1 MRLKAC
7 SVLPPIRKWE
17 TAEMLLMRS
26 RDMRGYQIILMAA
39 VLGMAGGC
47 AKEQHGGAEP
57 KGEAPRIIA
66 ELAEQPATR
75 TCIDAGAADQG
86 GTLPVLWSPED
97 QLGVYVG
104 SHSNV
109 LYTNEEQTENIP
121 NASFKTAES
130 VSGDINA
137 VYYPYDEA
145 NASNGYA
152 SLEGTVPTEQIMDGN
167 ISGDYKWGE
176 YKSTTESGGHKFKF
190 HNMFSL
196 VRFKIDATDTALE
209 GETLETVTLAVTR
222 DGEAV
227 PVTGSFTFDANDG
240 SYTLGTT
247 SNTLTTVWNQTLD
260 GALSSFASVFPEV
273 KKGDKLTFTI
283 ETPNYTATLSV
294 TVKTDFEPEMY
305 YTFPLTLANFSK
317 LSIAKKVKGTFK
329 AATYNVK
336 SSTNGTMGTMITQDG
351 WDFFGLSEDFSNLK
365 SNLSTYTFGTRS
377 RGTLSF
383 WGSAP
388 KDGLGFATRNG
399 KCSFTDEYV
408 DEFDEE
414 YGGLTEGANT
424 SVDKGFRRYI
434 VTIDDLVEVDV
445 IITHMNTYDTEK
457 HLAAQHAQLKEIATW
472 IANNCGSRPVI
483 FMGDTNLRYT
493 RHDFETYFW
502 SVIRK
507 DGLTYNDPWVDY
519 QWDGAYPAYPS
530 KSLMVSDATGTN
542 SETDIICSTTQNGE
556 VVDKVIYIN
565 YAGIDTQIKADNYL
579 RDMDYS
585 ELSDHMPIVVD
596 FTYTKRTAIK

>member
-1 MRLKAC
+1 M
-7 SVLPPIRKWE
+7 LPPIRKLE

-66 ELAEQPATR
+66 ELAKQPATR

-104 SHSNV
+104 NHSNV

-121 NASFKTAES
+121 NASFTTAES

-137 VYYPYDEA
+137 VYYPYDET
-145 NASNGYA
+145 NASNGHA
-152 SLEGTVPTEQIMDGN
+152 SLAGTVPAEQVMDGN

-209 GETLETVTLAVTR
+209 GETLETVTLAVTC

-227 PVTGSFTFDANDG
+227 PVTGSFTFDATDG

-260 GALSSFASVFPEV
+260 GALSGFASVFPEV

-377 RGTLSF
+377 RGTFSF

>member
-7 SVLPPIRKWE
+7 SVLPPIRKLE

-121 NASFKTAES
+121 NASFTTAES
-130 VSGDINA
+130 ASGDINA
-137 VYYPYDEA
+137 VYYPYDET

-152 SLEGTVPTEQIMDGN
+152 SLAGTVPAEQEMDGN

-209 GETLETVTLAVTR
+209 GETLETVTLAVTC

-227 PVTGSFTFDANDG
+227 PVTGSFTFDATDG

-260 GALSSFASVFPEV
+260 GALSGFASVFPEV

>member
-1 MRLKAC
+1 
-7 SVLPPIRKWE
+7 
-17 TAEMLLMRS
+17 
-26 RDMRGYQIILMAA
+26 
-39 VLGMAGGC
+39 MAGGC

-86 GTLPVLWSPED
+86 GSLAVLWSPED

-121 NASFKTAES
+121 NASFTTAES

-167 ISGDYKWGE
+167 ISGDYKWGK

-209 GETLETVTLAVTR
+209 GETLETVTLAVTC

-227 PVTGSFTFDANDG
+227 PVTGSFTFDATDG

-260 GALSSFASVFPEV
+260 GALSGFASVFPEV

-317 LSIAKKVKGTFK
+317 LSIAKKVTGTFK

-519 QWDGAYPAYPS
+519 QWNGVYPTYPS

>member
-1 MRLKAC
+1 
-7 SVLPPIRKWE
+7 
-17 TAEMLLMRS
+17 
-26 RDMRGYQIILMAA
+26 MRGYQIILMAA

-86 GTLPVLWSPED
+86 GTLAVLWSPED

-121 NASFKTAES
+121 NASFTTAES

-137 VYYPYDEA
+137 VYYPYDET

-152 SLEGTVPTEQIMDGN
+152 SLAGTVPAEQVMDGN

-190 HNMFSL
+190 HNIFSL

-209 GETLETVTLAVTR
+209 GETLETVTLAVTC

-227 PVTGSFTFDANDG
+227 PVTGSFTFDATDG
-240 SYTLGTT
+240 TYALGTT
-247 SNTLTTVWNQTLD
+247 SNTLTTVWNQPL
-260 GALSSFASVFPEV
+260 GGVLSGFASVFPEV
-273 KKGDKLTFTI
+273 KSGDKLTFTI

-294 TVKTDFEPEMY
+294 TSKTDFDPEMY

-317 LSIAKKVKGTFK
+317 LSIAKKVTGTFK

-414 YGGLTEGANT
+414 YGGWTEGANT

-472 IANNCGSRPVI
+472 IANNCGARPVI

-585 ELSDHMPIVVD
+585 GLSDHMPIVVD
-596 FTYTKRTAIK
+596 FTYTKRTTIK

>member
-1 MRLKAC
+1 MMKMNRVFLAVAAGV
-7 SVLPPIRKWE
+7 VL
-17 TAEMLLMRS
+17 
-26 RDMRGYQIILMAA
+26 AA
-39 VLGMAGGC
+39 GC
-47 AKEQHGGAEP
+47 VKEQAGMEP
-57 KGEAPRIIA
+57 AGDEAGIVADAPMIIA
-66 ELAEQPATR
+66 EQSEPLTR
-75 TCIDAGAADQG
+75 TCIDAAADAT
-86 GTLPVLWSPED
+86 GTLPVLWEASDEV
-97 QLGVYVG
+97 GVFFENGSSNAKYVNASG
-104 SHSNV
+104 EV
-109 LYTNEEQTENIP
+109 P
-121 NASFKTAES
+121 NASFGAATA
-130 VSGDINA
+130 VNGTTIKH
-137 VYYPYDEA
+137 VYYPYDAA
-145 NASNGYA
+145 NDGKAATALSGN
-152 SLEGTVPTEQIMDGN
+152 VPSEQAMDGS
-167 ISGDYKWGE
+167 IHGDYKWGE
-176 YKSTTESGGHKFKF
+176 LKSQVEEGYKFKF
-190 HNMFSL
+190 HNLFSL
-196 VRFKIDATDTALE
+196 VRFNINAEGTVLA
-209 GETLETVTLAVTR
+209 GETLESVTLTVTR

-227 PVTGSFTFDANDG
+227 PVTGDFTFRATDG
-240 SYTLGTT
+240 KYALGTA
-247 SNTLTTVWNQTLD
+247 SNVLKTTWNQSLSGT
-260 GALSSFASVFPEV
+260 LSSFASVFPEIES
-273 KKGDKLTFTI
+273 GDQLKFVL
-283 ETPNYTATLSV
+283 ETANYKATLTV
-294 TVKTDFEPEMY
+294 TSKANFESETY
-305 YTFPLTLANFSK
+305 YTFPLTLSK
-317 LSIAKKVKGTFK
+317 LSGLTIVKKVSGTFK

-519 QWDGAYPAYPS
+519 QWNGVYPTYPS

-596 FTYTKRTAIK
+596 FTYTTTTAIN

>member
-1 MRLKAC
+1 
-7 SVLPPIRKWE
+7 
-17 TAEMLLMRS
+17 
-26 RDMRGYQIILMAA
+26 MRGYQIILMAA
-39 VLGMAGGC
+39 VLGMASGC
-47 AKEQHGGAEP
+47 AKELHGGAEP

-121 NASFKTAES
+121 NASFTTAES

-137 VYYPYDEA
+137 VYYPYDET
-145 NASNGYA
+145 NASNGHA
-152 SLEGTVPTEQIMDGN
+152 SLAGTVPAEQVMDGN

-209 GETLETVTLAVTR
+209 GETLETVTLAVTC

-227 PVTGSFTFDANDG
+227 PVTGSFTFDATDG

-247 SNTLTTVWNQTLD
+247 SNTLTTVWNQTLE
-260 GALSSFASVFPEV
+260 GTLSGFASVFPEV
-273 KKGDKLTFTI
+273 KTGDKLTFTI
-283 ETPNYTATLSV
+283 ETPNYTATLPV

-305 YTFPLTLANFSK
+305 YTFPLALANFSK

-457 HLAAQHAQLKEIATW
+457 HLAAQHAQLKEIAIW
-472 IANNCGSRPVI
+472 IANNCGARPVI

-596 FTYTKRTAIK
+596 FTYTKRTTIK

>member
-1 MRLKAC
+1 
-7 SVLPPIRKWE
+7 
-17 TAEMLLMRS
+17 
-26 RDMRGYQIILMAA
+26 MRGYQIILMAA

-121 NASFKTAES
+121 NASFMTAES

-240 SYTLGTT
+240 SYTLGTA

-260 GALSSFASVFPEV
+260 GALSGFASVFPEV

-305 YTFPLTLANFSK
+305 YTFPLTRTNFSK
-317 LSIAKKVKGTFK
+317 LSIAKKMTGTFK

-351 WDFFGLSEDFSNLK
+351 WDFFSLSEDFLNLK

-377 RGTLSF
+377 RSSASF

-399 KCSFTDEYV
+399 KCSFSDEYV

-414 YGGLTEGANT
+414 YGDIFNGANT
-424 SVDKGFRRYI
+424 VVDKGFRRYI

-519 QWDGAYPAYPS
+519 QWNGVYPTYPS

-585 ELSDHMPIVVD
+585 GLSDHMPIVVD
-596 FTYTKRTAIK
+596 FTYTKRTTIK

>member
-109 LYTNEEQTENIP
+109 LYTNEEQTANIP
-121 NASFKTAES
+121 NASFTTAES

-137 VYYPYDEA
+137 VYYPYDET

-152 SLEGTVPTEQIMDGN
+152 SLAGTVPAEQVMDGN

-209 GETLETVTLAVTR
+209 GETLETVTLAVTC

-227 PVTGSFTFDANDG
+227 PVTGSFTFDATDG

-260 GALSSFASVFPEV
+260 GALSGFASVFPEV

-317 LSIAKKVKGTFK
+317 LSIAKKLKGTFK

-472 IANNCGSRPVI
+472 IANNCGARPVI

>member
-1 MRLKAC
+1 M
-7 SVLPPIRKWE
+7 
-17 TAEMLLMRS
+17 MRS
-26 RDMRGYQIILMAA
+26 SDMRGYQIFFAAAALGIAA
-39 VLGMAGGC
+39 VGC
-47 AKEQHGGAEP
+47 TKEQHGIAEP
-57 KGEAPRIIA
+57 QGEAPRIIA

-86 GTLPVLWSPED
+86 GSLAVLWNPED
-97 QLGVYVG
+97 QLGVFVG
-104 SHSNV
+104 NHSNV
-109 LYTNEEQTENIP
+109 LYTNEEETENVP
-121 NASFKTAES
+121 NASFATAEAA
-130 VSGDINA
+130 SGDIKA
-137 VYYPYDEA
+137 VYYPYDA
-145 NASNGYA
+145 KNASKA
-152 SLEGTVPTEQIMDGN
+152 CDLLEGTVPAEQVMDGK

-176 YKSTTESGGHKFKF
+176 YKSAAESGGYKFKF

-196 VRFKIDATDTALE
+196 VRFKVDATGTVLA
-209 GETLETVTLAVTR
+209 GETLETIKLAVTR
-222 DGEAV
+222 SDKVV
-227 PVTGSFTFDANDG
+227 PVTGDFTFDATTG
-240 SYTLGTT
+240 EYELGET
-247 SNTLTTVWNQTLD
+247 SNALTTVWNKPLD
-260 GALSSFASVFPEV
+260 GAVSSFASVFPEV
-273 KKGDKLTFTI
+273 KTGDRMTFTI
-283 ETPNYTATLSV
+283 ETPNYTAVLPV

-317 LSIAKKVKGTFK
+317 LSIAKKVTGTFK

-336 SSTNGTMGTMITQDG
+336 SSTNGNMGTMITQDG

-414 YGGLTEGANT
+414 YGGLADGANT
-424 SVDKGFRRYI
+424 AVDKGFRRYI

-445 IITHMNTYDTEK
+445 IITHMNTYSSSGTG
-457 HLAAQHAQLKEIATW
+457 HINCQHAQLKEIATW

-596 FTYTKRTAIK
+596 FTYTKRIDIK

>member
-121 NASFKTAES
+121 NASFTTAES
-130 VSGDINA
+130 ASGDINA

-152 SLEGTVPTEQIMDGN
+152 SLAGTVPAEQVMDGN

-209 GETLETVTLAVTR
+209 GETLETVTLAVTC

-227 PVTGSFTFDANDG
+227 PVTGSFTFDATDG

-247 SNTLTTVWNQTLD
+247 SNTLTTLWNQTLD
-260 GALSSFASVFPEV
+260 GALSGFASVFPEV
-273 KKGDKLTFTI
+273 KTGDKLTFTI

>member
-1 MRLKAC
+1 
-7 SVLPPIRKWE
+7 
-17 TAEMLLMRS
+17 MRS
-26 RDMRGYQIILMAA
+26 RDMRGYQIILIAA

-86 GTLPVLWSPED
+86 GTLAVLWSPED

-121 NASFKTAES
+121 NASFTTAES

-137 VYYPYDEA
+137 VYYPYDET
-145 NASNGYA
+145 NASNGHA
-152 SLEGTVPTEQIMDGN
+152 SLAGTVPAEQVMDGN

-209 GETLETVTLAVTR
+209 GETLETVTLAVTC

-227 PVTGSFTFDANDG
+227 PVTGSFTFDATDG
-240 SYTLGTT
+240 TYALGTT
-247 SNTLTTVWNQTLD
+247 SNTLTTVWNQPL
-260 GALSSFASVFPEV
+260 GGVLSGFASVFPEV
-273 KKGDKLTFTI
+273 KSGDKLTFTI

-294 TVKTDFEPEMY
+294 TSKTDFDPEMY

-317 LSIAKKVKGTFK
+317 LSIAKKVTGTFK

-377 RGTLSF
+377 RGTFSF
-383 WGSAP
+383 LGSAP

>member
-1 MRLKAC
+1 
-7 SVLPPIRKWE
+7 
-17 TAEMLLMRS
+17 
-26 RDMRGYQIILMAA
+26 MRGYQIILMAA

-121 NASFKTAES
+121 NASFTTAES
-130 VSGDINA
+130 ASGDINA
-137 VYYPYDEA
+137 VYYPYDET

-152 SLEGTVPTEQIMDGN
+152 SLAGTVPAEQVMDGN

-209 GETLETVTLAVTR
+209 GETLETVTLAVTC

-227 PVTGSFTFDANDG
+227 PVTGSFTFDATDG

-260 GALSSFASVFPEV
+260 GALSGFASVFPEV

-445 IITHMNTYDTEK
+445 IITHMNTYSSSGTG
-457 HLAAQHAQLKEIATW
+457 HINCQHAQLKEIATW

>member
-1 MRLKAC
+1 
-7 SVLPPIRKWE
+7 
-17 TAEMLLMRS
+17 
-26 RDMRGYQIILMAA
+26 MRGYQIILIAA

-86 GTLPVLWSPED
+86 GTLAVLWSPED

-121 NASFKTAES
+121 NASFTTAES

-137 VYYPYDEA
+137 VYYPYDET
-145 NASNGYA
+145 NASNGHA
-152 SLEGTVPTEQIMDGN
+152 SLAGTVPAEQVMDGN

-209 GETLETVTLAVTR
+209 GETLETVTLAVTC

-227 PVTGSFTFDANDG
+227 PVTGSFTFDATDG
-240 SYTLGTT
+240 TYALGTT
-247 SNTLTTVWNQTLD
+247 SNTLTTVWNQPL
-260 GALSSFASVFPEV
+260 GGVLSGFASVFPEV
-273 KKGDKLTFTI
+273 KSGDKLTFTI

-294 TVKTDFEPEMY
+294 TSKTDFDPEMY

-317 LSIAKKVKGTFK
+317 LSIAKKVTGTFK

-377 RGTLSF
+377 RGTFSF
-383 WGSAP
+383 LGSAP